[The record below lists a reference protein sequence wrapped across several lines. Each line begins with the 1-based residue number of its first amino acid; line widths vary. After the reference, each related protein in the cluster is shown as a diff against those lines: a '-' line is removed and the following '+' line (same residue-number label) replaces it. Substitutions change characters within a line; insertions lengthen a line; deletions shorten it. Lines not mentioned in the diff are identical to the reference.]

1 MTDKF
6 NDKINE
12 NLKEEEREDEREEE
26 DINQIHE
33 EYYEEQGD
41 QDYEEQANQ
50 EEGQV
55 FEVAFDIQMQNG
67 SYILLMGKTDENKLI
82 FRLVDKEDEA
92 KPFYQNE
99 FSLEELKEISSFFN
113 TFNDESNDI
122 DTIIK
127 YLSENEKE
135 ISIIDDDCIKLAIII
150 NGEETPENIDF
161 ILHKITFIFDGEE
174 EEQNIENIQSDKE
187 DVNEQ
192 NRNENIAEVKEEIVE
207 EENDNMGNEEGLP
220 VRGNENGENENED
233 DIEKENPECIEDKNI
248 QNSQQFNRNLTSNS
262 FLKRENIKNL
272 SETGLQTIIED
283 INENAKGSTPMKEPH
298 LENKRKISILN
309 ETNEDKEE
317 KEEKEEEKNNE
328 EKGKDIDDSKISM
341 VIEELKDHLDSLG
354 GAMNYIERNEQEQN
368 GNENEKEINNN
379 DNNNNEN
386 GDLLNLKNELK
397 QTINSLTDN
406 FNNQIKRQNDYF
418 LKAQKDLKEENEK
431 KIEEIK
437 NELNK
442 KNNELN
448 DVKKLLEEK
457 ISNLENNYKSDITK
471 LKEEL
476 KNIKT
481 ENNNNS
487 SSSSSNR
494 NIYSYMDKIKQ
505 DLNSKINEI
514 NQKIANMK
522 NEFNNAIK
530 NNRGNE
536 MNIKSFLDKINS
548 LENRLRQNDENLKNN
563 NNSINDKL
571 KNFENKLKNADNNE
585 KKILLDKFNNLENK
599 LKIIDNMVTNL
610 KKNQMSTPFNDK
622 GISDKINNLEK
633 AINDIKEKNNKN
645 ELNMKK
651 NIDEI
656 INSGELITKV
666 DNLMNWSKTIEDNF
680 QKIEKEIKSNDN
692 YLDDVERRL
701 VKLENKFGH
710 RNMLKQ
716 SLDEKK
722 DKESHEFFQKVLT
735 NHEVDIKEINTN
747 NNIIN
752 NKSTTI
758 KKLKKTKLTRSQ
770 NTFDDTQKND
780 ESENNSK
787 NYRII
792 RVIEDTQFSSNKY
805 ASHTFNRGNITSSH
819 SMNRMIIKQN
829 NKIDKNDDDDIVK
842 RPRSK
847 SKEFKKKQQKC
858 KQENENFSDTYS
870 SKKKI
875 SRSKNI
881 HKNEIENGI
890 NKSKIIQHDDIIF
903 LENRIKKI
911 YPKLNINFNL
921 VYRATDDGDRAA
933 NFHNKCDKIGPNV
946 TFVKTKTGYVFGG
959 FTVKNWE
966 HLKRDI
972 NDKKPNLGS
981 ASRDSRAFGFCVNY
995 QKIYKNE
1002 KPNEFAIWC
1011 NRNFGPTFKNN
1022 FFQIFDNFFKR
1033 GGYCSSKNNSN
1044 FGGQE
1049 HDYEISGGE
1058 AKFGVEEIEVFE
1070 ISFH

>member
-1 MTDKF
+1 MTDKLK
-6 NDKINE
+6 NQLDE
-12 NLKEEEREDEREEE
+12 NFKEEEIEEE

-41 QDYEEQANQ
+41 QEYEEQANQ
-50 EEGQV
+50 EEGQM

-67 SYILLMGKTDENKLI
+67 SYILLMGKTEENKLI

-113 TFNDESNDI
+113 NFNDESNDI

-161 ILHKITFIFDGEE
+161 ILHKITFIIDGDE
-174 EEQNIENIQSDKE
+174 EEQNIENIQSDN
-187 DVNEQ
+187 DDANEQ
-192 NRNENIAEVKEEIVE
+192 NRNENIAEVKEEILE
-207 EENDNMGNEEGLP
+207 EEMDNMGNEEGLP
-220 VRGNENGENENED
+220 VKGNENGENENED
-233 DIEKENPECIEDKNI
+233 DIERENLEYNEDKNI
-248 QNSQQFNRNLTSNS
+248 QSSQQFNGNLTQDST
-262 FLKRENIKNL
+262 LKRENIKNL
-272 SETGLQTIIED
+272 RETGLQTIIED
-283 INENAKGSTPMKEPH
+283 INENVKGATPVKEPR
-298 LENKRKISILN
+298 LENKRKISIIN
-309 ETNEDKEE
+309 ETNEEN
-317 KEEKEEEKNNE
+317 EEKEEEKNNE
-328 EKGKDIDDSKISM
+328 EKGKDIGDSRISM
-341 VIEELKDHLDSLG
+341 VIEELKDNLDSLG
-354 GAMNYIERNEQEQN
+354 GAMNYIEQNEQEQN
-368 GNENEKEINNN
+368 GNKNEIKDNDNDNGNNN
-379 DNNNNEN
+379 IEN
-386 GDLLNLKNELK
+386 KNLLNFKNEIK
-397 QTINSLTDN
+397 KTINSLTDN
-406 FNNQIKRQNDYF
+406 FNSQIKRQNEYF
-418 LKAQKDLKEENEK
+418 LKAQKDIKEANEK
-431 KIEEIK
+431 KIEEIQ

-442 KNNELN
+442 KNNELS

-457 ISNLENNYKSDITK
+457 ISNLESNYKNNITK
-471 LKEEL
+471 LNEEL
-476 KNIKT
+476 KNIKN
-481 ENNNNS
+481 ESNNNS
-487 SSSSSNR
+487 NSSNR
-494 NIYSYMDKIKQ
+494 NIYSYVDKIKQ
-505 DLNSKINEI
+505 DFNSKISEI
-514 NQKIANMK
+514 NQKIANLK
-522 NEFNNAIK
+522 NEINNANK
-530 NNRGNE
+530 NNRANDNIN
-536 MNIKSFLDKINS
+536 MNIKTFLDKINN
-548 LENRLRQNDENLKNN
+548 LENRFRQNDENLKSN

-599 LKIIDNMVTNL
+599 FKNIDNAVTNL
-610 KKNQMSTPFNDK
+610 KNNNQMITPFNDK
-622 GISDKINNLEK
+622 AISDKINNLEK
-633 AINDIKEKNNKN
+633 AINDMKEKNNQN
-645 ELNMKK
+645 ELNMNK
-651 NIDEI
+651 NIEEI
-656 INSGELITKV
+656 INSELITKV

-680 QKIEKEIKSNDN
+680 KKIETEMKSNDN
-692 YLDDVERRL
+692 YLDDVEKRL
-701 VKLENKFGH
+701 VKLENRLTH

-722 DKESHEFFQKVLT
+722 DKETREFFQKVLT
-735 NHEVDIKEINTN
+735 NNEVDIRDMNIN
-747 NNIIN
+747 N
-752 NKSTTI
+752 NKSTVI
-758 KKLKKTKLTRSQ
+758 KKLKKTKLTKSQ
-770 NTFDDTQKND
+770 NTFGDTQKND
-780 ESENNSK
+780 EHENNTK

-792 RVIEDTQFSSNKY
+792 RVVEDTQFLSKKY
-805 ASHTFNRGNITSSH
+805 ASHTYNRGNIASSH
-819 SMNRMIIKQN
+819 SMNRMITKQN
-829 NKIDKNDDDDIVK
+829 NNLDKNDDYDVTT

-847 SKEFKKKQQKC
+847 SKEFKKKQQRY

-875 SRSKNI
+875 SKSKNI
-881 HKNEIENGI
+881 HTNEFENGI

-921 VYRATDDGDRAA
+921 VYRATEDGDRAA

-1044 FGGQE
+1044 FGGQD